1 MGMKL
6 SSSTRLALLSFAV
19 ILIATGTML
28 GFLHFASQRSLN
40 AQEASLI
47 GELRED
53 LLLSYKEGGPQGL
66 AETIQ
71 DRLQLDPHTTEIVA
85 YFSPGG
91 KLIVG
96 NVANAPSSDG
106 ATPEFATVQRSGDPA
121 ALPARIQNVPLGDGS
136 VLLVGQ
142 VRTGVL
148 ALRTAEWSGLILALA
163 ISVPLALA
171 LAIVLVRVIEAR
183 ARHIAEVAEEVGRGD
198 LGSRVETTGSR
209 DAFDR
214 LAIALNDAFA
224 RIETL
229 VSELRTV
236 TDGLAHDLRS
246 PIMRLAVAV
255 DEAQRTTD
263 DPATLAALERAGR
276 ETQGLENILGTALQI
291 TRLEAGIGRDRFAPL
306 DIGEVIAELAELF
319 EPVAEDAGFTL
330 EASAPVRLMLSG
342 HRQLIAQAIGNLVD
356 NALHYAEGGD
366 RITVSA
372 ARDAQGQVVVTVAD
386 NGPGIAPERRDE
398 ALRRFG
404 RLDPARHQP
413 GSGLGLSLVAATA
426 ALHGGHLELDDA
438 APGLLARLT
447 LGEAAAALPGH

>member
-1 MGMKL
+1 MRLRL

-47 GELRED
+47 RELRED
-53 LLLSYKEGGPQGL
+53 LLLSYKEGGPQGI
-66 AETIQ
+66 AEAIQ
-71 DRLQLDPHTTEIVA
+71 DRLQIDPHTTEIVA
-85 YFSPGG
+85 YFSPSGTM
-91 KLIVG
+91 IVG
-96 NVANAPSSDG
+96 NVTNWPAHG
-106 ATPEFATVQRSGDPA
+106 RETPEFTTVQRSGDPA
-121 ALPARIQNVPLGDGS
+121 ALPARIESVPLRDGS

-148 ALRTAEWSGLILALA
+148 ALRSAEWSGLILALA
-163 ISVPLALA
+163 ISVPLALV
-171 LAIVLVRVIEAR
+171 LAIVLVRVIGSR
-183 ARHIAEVAEEVGRGD
+183 ARHIAEVAERVGRGD
-198 LGSRVETTGSR
+198 LGSRIATTGSG

-214 LAIALNDAFA
+214 LAAALNDAFA
-224 RIETL
+224 RIEML

-255 DEAQRTTD
+255 DEARRTTD
-263 DPATLAALERAGR
+263 DPGTLAALERAGR
-276 ETQGLENILGTALQI
+276 ETAGLENILGTALQI
-291 TRLEAGIGRDRFAPL
+291 TRMEAGIGRDRFAPL
-306 DIGEVIAELAELF
+306 DIGEVIVELAELF
-319 EPVAEDAGFTL
+319 EPVAEDAGFAL
-330 EASAPVRLMLSG
+330 EVSVPRRLVMSG
-342 HRQLIAQAIGNLVD
+342 HRQLIAQAIGNLID
-356 NALHYAEGGD
+356 NAMHYAEGGN
-366 RITVSA
+366 RIAVSA
-372 ARDAQGQVVVTVAD
+372 TRTAEGMVLVTVAD
-386 NGPGIAPERRDE
+386 NGPGIPPERREE

-426 ALHGGHLELDDA
+426 VLHGGSLVLDDA

-447 LGEAAAALPGH
+447 LGEAAVPGA